1 MLFGTEL
8 TGLLELAYAVAIV
21 TMAGLVFGTVSFGM
35 GVVGTPPLLLF
46 IDAKTAIVLIN
57 SHTVLIS
64 VLVLLST
71 WRHLNLKK
79 SRGLIVGGM
88 VGTPLG
94 VLLLN
99 ESEPGALRIVIG
111 GIIVF
116 LGLINLREI
125 EFPFATF
132 RGSGVVFGFVTCF
145 GVTAI
150 SIGGVVAGIYAIA
163 QKWPVQEVR
172 ASLAA
177 LFVITGI
184 TQVALYA
191 VSGLYSVSTVIMV
204 GLTTPG
210 ILIGFGLAALL
221 VGRLNRKAF
230 RYVVVVVVISGGT
243 LLIVRE
249 LLS

>member
-1 MLFGTEL
+1 MLLGTEL
-8 TGLLELAYAVAIV
+8 TGLLELAFAVGIV
-21 TMAGLVFGTVSFGM
+21 ATAALVFGTVSFGM

-46 IDAKTAIVLIN
+46 MDAKTAIVLIN

-64 VLVLLST
+64 LLVLQST
-71 WRHLNLKK
+71 WRHLNLRQ
-79 SRGLIVGGM
+79 SRGLILGGM

-99 ESEPGALRIVIG
+99 VSEPGALRIVIG

-116 LGLINLREI
+116 LGLINIREI
-125 EFPFATF
+125 DFPFATF
-132 RGSGVVFGFVTCF
+132 RGSGIAFGFVTCF

-191 VSGLYSVSTVIMV
+191 VSGLYSTSTVIMV

-210 ILIGFGLAALL
+210 VLIGFGLAALV

-230 RYVVVVVVISGGT
+230 RYVVVVVVIAGGS

-249 LLS
+249 LLG